1 MFQAPPHPTLVTDG
15 EPFDLAARPTLVE
28 DRSSSSAL
36 EERLEGLAEELDDLQ
51 RQLYADDR
59 WALLTIFQGRD
70 AAGKDGTIRAVF
82 KRADPAGVQV
92 KSFSPPSTTE
102 LQHDFLWR
110 TSTQLPERGHIGVF
124 NRSYYEE
131 VLVTRVHPEFLAAQG
146 LPNGP
151 AEGESPT
158 PEFWAGRMQSIR
170 DHELH
175 LARSGTAI
183 VKFFLNVSFD
193 EQRKRFLAR
202 LEDPAKHWK
211 FRESDIRDRARW
223 NDYSRAYEEAISA
236 TSRAWAPWY
245 VIPADDKDRLRI
257 MVAEVIV
264 ATLRTLDLRPP
275 RSSFDRPIEELR
287 ALLMNDEPR

>member
-1 MFQAPPHPTLVTDG
+1 MFEAPSHATLVAPG
-15 EPFDLAARPTLVE
+15 EPFQLAARPTLVKGRASE
-28 DRSSSSAL
+28 ESLEREL
-36 EERLEGLAEELDDLQ
+36 EELAAEVDDLQ

-82 KRADPAGVQV
+82 RQADPAGVHV
-92 KSFSPPSTTE
+92 RSFSPPSTTE

-131 VLVTRVHPEFLAAQG
+131 VLVTRVHTEFLAAQG
-146 LPNGP
+146 LPDGP
-151 AEGESPT
+151 AEGEQPP
-158 PEFWAGRMQSIR
+158 PEFWAQRLESIR

-193 EQRKRFLAR
+193 EQRARFLDR
-202 LEDPAKHWK
+202 LQDPAKYWK
-211 FRESDIRDRARW
+211 FRESDIRDRERW
-223 NDYSRAYEEAISA
+223 NDYSHAYEEAIGA
-236 TSRAWAPWY
+236 TSRPWAPWY
-245 VIPADDKDRLRI
+245 VIPADDKDHLRV
-257 MVAEVIV
+257 MVADVIV
-264 ATLRTLDLRPP
+264 AALRSLNLRPP
-275 RSSFDRPIEELR
+275 RPSFDRPIEELR
-287 ALLMNDEPR
+287 ALLVDDQPR